1 MNTHT
6 TPLPVTEAD
15 LHAWCDA
22 RLPPERAAEVE
33 AYLAA
38 RPEEAARI
46 AAYERQR
53 IEIKALFDPVLAEPV
68 PQRLT
73 QAATP
78 RMVRWQGR
86 LAMAASLV
94 LGVALGWNVKPAP
107 DAVVAS
113 VDTSAGTSVGTP
125 VGASTGNAGNAG
137 GMVRASTAPAMAR
150 QAAIAHATFAPEVLH
165 PVEVPAAQEAHLTAW
180 LSKRLGRELRVPHLA
195 PQGYGLVCGRLLPDA
210 SAAKPAAQFMYE
222 TRDGQ
227 RLTLYVSVQDGAA
240 EKDTAFRYA
249 QENNIGVF
257 YWVDRGFGYAL
268 SGDAAKSQLLAVAE
282 AAYKQLN
289 P

>member
-22 RLPPERAAEVE
+22 RLPSARATEVE
-33 AYLAA
+33 EYLAA

-53 IEIKALFDPVLAEPV
+53 IEMKLLFDPILTESV

-86 LAMAASLV
+86 LALAASLV

-113 VDTSAGTSVGTP
+113 VDTSIGTPAGTSI
-125 VGASTGNAGNAG
+125 GNAGNAG
-137 GMVRASTAPAMAR
+137 GIVRASAVPTMAR
-150 QAAIAHATFAPEVLH
+150 QAAIAHATFSPEVLH
-165 PVEVPAAQEAHLTAW
+165 PVEVPATQEAHLTAW

-195 PQGYGLVCGRLLPDA
+195 PQGYALVGGRLLPDA
-210 SAAKPAAQFMYE
+210 SAAQPAAQFMYE

-227 RLTLYVSVQDGAA
+227 RLTLYVSVQSGAA

-268 SGDAAKSQLLAVAE
+268 SGDTAKSQLLAVAE

>member
-53 IEIKALFDPVLAEPV
+53 IEIKALFDPILAEPV
-68 PQRLT
+68 PPRLT

-86 LAMAASLV
+86 LALAASLV
-94 LGVALGWNVKPAP
+94 LGVALGWSVKPVP

-113 VDTSAGTSVGTP
+113 VGSPADTSVS
-125 VGASTGNAGNAG
+125 ASTGNAGTAG
-137 GMVRASTAPAMAR
+137 GIVRVSAAPAMAR
-150 QAAIAHATFAPEVLH
+150 QAAIAHATFSPEVLH
-165 PVEVPAAQEAHLTAW
+165 PVEVPATQEAHLTAW

-195 PQGYGLVCGRLLPDA
+195 PQGYALVGGRLLPDA
-210 SAAKPAAQFMYE
+210 TAAKPAISF
-222 TRDGQ
+222 
-227 RLTLYVSVQDGAA
+227 VHC
-240 EKDTAFRYA
+240 
-249 QENNIGVF
+249 N
-257 YWVDRGFGYAL
+257 GFFA
-268 SGDAAKSQLLAVAE
+268 
-282 AAYKQLN
+282 
-289 P
+289 